1 MPPSVKL
8 QRSEELL
15 TIYLTDVKILDEAG
29 IERIYK
35 DVIDALEKTEQ
46 PNVLLDFRVVQFMSS
61 SALGMLIRIHKKC
74 KQFKVVLKL
83 CSISPNIREVFEIT
97 GLNKILDIYDDAEAA
112 QEAFKK
118 GSRFFHK

>member
-1 MPPSVKL
+1 MPSSVKS
-8 QRSEELL
+8 QATPELL
-15 TIYLTDVKILDEAG
+15 TIYLTEVKILDEAG

-35 DVIDALEKTEQ
+35 DVVELLEKTEQ

-61 SALGMLIRIHKKC
+61 AALGMLIRIHKKC

-83 CSISPNIREVFEIT
+83 CNISPNIREVFEIT

-112 QEAFKK
+112 QAAFNK
-118 GSRFFHK
+118 GGRFFHK